1 MLHRGM
7 VTVNR
12 IRLTGLLTRSPRIA
26 RASLLAAALFPCA
39 TAIAAPSPNATVP
52 REPAALALAL
62 ETTTNDLTESIT
74 HWRPKSSAAP
84 TDVVLL
90 ALYEQRIYRL
100 LAGDRRLSRATLNR
114 LPNELRRVATDFLT
128 AHRELYRLTT
138 ITFSNLPGKKIVDPA
153 G

>member
-1 MLHRGM
+1 M

-26 RASLLAAALFPCA
+26 RASLLAAALLPCA
-39 TAIAAPSPNATVP
+39 TATAAAPSPDAPVP
-52 REPAALALAL
+52 REPAALAVAL
-62 ETTTNDLTESIT
+62 ETTTTDLTRAIT

-100 LAGDRRLSRATLNR
+100 HAGERRLSRATLHR
-114 LPNELRRVATDFLT
+114 LPNKLRPVATDFVT
-128 AHRELYRLTT
+128 ANRELYRLTPT
-138 ITFSNLPGKKIVDPA
+138 IRAHAI
-153 G
+153 